1 MLNCLLFTD
10 HMFAPRE
17 GSSRRE
23 EEGELAEVTRC
34 NVSDSYN
41 KEYASQHSN
50 LFCLFL
56 LICSMTTKWGGYCG
70 FINVLY

>member
-34 NVSDSYN
+34 NMSDSYN
-41 KEYASQHSN
+41 KEYASQHQ
-50 LFCLFL
+50 L
-56 LICSMTTKWGGYCG
+56 
-70 FINVLY
+70 VLSFSIDMQHDH